1 MFLPN
6 TRDMVAAET
15 LPPSS
20 SIGVMAM
27 RQYDYHSDVAEAQ
40 ELLRLLQRF
49 DLEANALVGHNSIW
63 D

>member
-1 MFLPN
+1 
-6 TRDMVAAET
+6 
-15 LPPSS
+15 
-20 SIGVMAM
+20 MAI
-27 RQYDYHSDVAEAQ
+27 RQYNYHSDVAEAQ